1 MDQVREKHNLLVKW
15 IVQDEYDLF
24 AKALEYITDVNKIFM
39 LEFYNTTL
47 LLYTLKSRANRTISF
62 VNALLQKGANIN
74 MKMNYRRQYT
84 KPLSV
89 VI

>member
-24 AKALEYITDVNKIFM
+24 AKALEYITDVNQIFM

-47 LLYTLKSRANRTISF
+47 LLYTLKSRANRTIRF
-62 VNALLQKGANIN
+62 ERGYI
-74 MKMNYRRQYT
+74 
-84 KPLSV
+84 
-89 VI
+89 